1 MKTDTEKGT
10 RVSNSRPLPLARALW
25 HSRVSGLELKAQLDR
40 VPPRAVVVD
49 AEQQLGTWGR
59 RSGAEQYL
67 PGYVRPPASRSHC
80 ALGCAGAKL
89 CGVLATQRGATRTVT
104 LTLAVTL
111 TLSLSLS
118 LALALT
124 PRHRSSEGGA
134 SAPPCSA

>member
-1 MKTDTEKGT
+1 M
-10 RVSNSRPLPLARALW
+10 
-25 HSRVSGLELKAQLDR
+25 
-40 VPPRAVVVD
+40 
-49 AEQQLGTWGR
+49 
-59 RSGAEQYL
+59 
-67 PGYVRPPASRSHC
+67 RPPASRSHC

-124 PRHRSSEGGA
+124 LNLTRCRSKRSLEEMKA
-134 SAPPCSA
+134 EMEVMAPALLP